1 MRDYFPIRPE
11 EEGAMAKGTGR
22 GWTSIRLA
30 VIFTGIAALLPLGS
44 AAGAAPGSGVIVLP
58 GATSAEGIA
67 GGAGNAFYAGDLFRG
82 DIYRGDLRRGT
93 AALFIDAPEGRNALG
108 MTFDDETGLLFV
120 AGGFTGQGY
129 VYDTATG
136 ATVAS
141 YQFADPNSGPVINDV
156 TLTDA
161 GAWFTNST
169 SPSLYFVPLAG
180 GVPGAFSTLTVTG
193 PAADLTGD
201 FNMNGIASPGDGG
214 TLIVAHSANGALYT
228 VDPVTGASAVIAGVD
243 VPNVDGIVV
252 QGRTVWAVQN
262 FSNQI
267 SKFRL
272 SGDLGSG
279 TLEKVITSNDF
290 EIPTTAIVHGDSL
303 AVIQAKFDTGFPP
316 QADEYDAVIVGR

>member
-1 MRDYFPIRPE
+1 MLPDRPAARRTWV
-11 EEGAMAKGTGR
+11 GLFVSIACVTALAMAIAPAYAQPA
-22 GWTSIRLA
+22 SD
-30 VIFTGIAALLPLGS
+30 VIA
-44 AAGAAPGSGVIVLP
+44 LP
-58 GATSAEGIA
+58 GASSAEGIA
-67 GGAGNAFYAGDLFRG
+67 AGAGTTFYAGDLFGG
-82 DIYRGDLRRGT
+82 DIFRGDLQRGK
-93 AALFIDAPEGRNALG
+93 AALFIDAPDGRNALG

-136 ATVAS
+136 TTVAV

-169 SPSLYFVPLAG
+169 SPVLYFVPVVG
-180 GVPGAFSTLTVTG
+180 GVPGAFSSLTVTG

-201 FNMNGIASPGDGG
+201 FNMNGIVSPGDDGS
-214 TLIVAHSANGALYT
+214 LIVAHSANGALYT
-228 VDPVTGASAVIAGVD
+228 VDPVTGASAAIAGVS

-252 QGRTVWAVQN
+252 QGRTIWAVQN
-262 FSNQI
+262 FNNQI

-272 SGDLGSG
+272 SGDLSSG
-279 TLEKVITSNDF
+279 TFEKVITSDSF
-290 EIPTTAIVHGDSL
+290 EIPTTAIVHGDNL

-316 QADEYDAVIVGR
+316 TADEYDAVIVRR